1 MVDYDDN
8 YDDDF
13 VSKTQLKREA
23 EALQQLGQDLLGLTK
38 AELAKIPMDEDLEYA
53 FALAHKIKGKHEA
66 YRRQVQY
73 IGKLMRSRDP
83 EPLQEALDRI
93 RNKHNQATAEFH
105 KLEQLRDQLLTGGN
119 DALQAALAEHPA
131 LAEEMQRLRQLIR
144 QAAKEQKEN
153 KPPKSARELFKLLRS
168 ALEV

>member
-1 MVDYDDN
+1 MPL
-8 YDDDF
+8 DDD
-13 VSKTQLKREA
+13 
-23 EALQQLGQDLLGLTK
+23 
-38 AELAKIPMDEDLEYA
+38 LADA

-83 EPLQEALDRI
+83 EPMQEALDKI

-105 KLEQLRDQLLTGGN
+105 KLEQLRDRLLSGGN
-119 DALQAALAEHPA
+119 DALQDVLAEHPE

-153 KPPKSARELFKLLRS
+153 KPPKSSRELFKLLRS
-168 ALEV
+168 VLMD